1 MDTKT
6 EALGVLGDEYVAT
19 FTKIMESGH
28 VDVYPSETK
37 RSGAFETQPSSE
49 YLPWMLFNYNG
60 YSKDVSTIAHEGGH
74 AVYSQFSVENQIPFY
89 KSPTIFTQEVAS
101 TTNELLYY
109 TYKMNHATND
119 DEKLYYL
126 ENLLTMFNG
135 TFFTQ
140 MLYAEFED
148 KMYQTV
154 ESGMSLDAEELSDTY
169 MELVDMYYGDTV
181 KQFPDKR
188 YGWATIPHFYYVY
201 YVYQYA
207 SSVAYAASIAER
219 ISAGE
224 EGAAE
229 DYVSFLKLGGS
240 ASPEVLLDTAGINP
254 LEKETYDK
262 AMAHYKSLVD
272 EYERMVEE
280 QIKKN

>member
-1 MDTKT
+1 M
-6 EALGVLGDEYVAT
+6 A
-19 FTKIMESGH
+19 
-28 VDVYPSETK
+28 
-37 RSGAFETQPSSE
+37 
-49 YLPWMLFNYNG
+49 
-60 YSKDVSTIAHEGGH
+60 
-74 AVYSQFSVENQIPFY
+74 
-89 KSPTIFTQEVAS
+89 
-101 TTNELLYY
+101 
-109 TYKMNHATND
+109 
-119 DEKLYYL
+119 
-126 ENLLTMFNG
+126 
-135 TFFTQ
+135 
-140 MLYAEFED
+140 
-148 KMYQTV
+148 
-154 ESGMSLDAEELSDTY
+154 LDAEELSDTY

-188 YGWATIPHFYYVY
+188 YAWATIQHFYYVY

-219 ISAGE
+219 ISVGE
-224 EGAAE
+224 EDATE
-229 DYVSFLKLGGS
+229 NYVSFLKLGGS